1 MSTVPQ
7 RKYTIAEY
15 AAIEERAQ
23 YKSEYYRGEIFAMS
37 GGTRAHARIIG
48 NLYFHLR
55 NALTG
60 KDCQAFNSEQ
70 RIYVKS
76 VDLDTYPD
84 VSVVCGSV
92 ELSVEDPEAITN
104 PVVLI
109 EVLSPSNERY
119 DRTTK
124 FNFYRNLRTLKHYVL
139 VSQEEPLVEMFT
151 RSDRGSWEYFDNVGM
166 DAIVSLASIACELP
180 MTAVY
185 DGVEFAPGPRLPK
198 HHD

>member
-1 MSTVPQ
+1 MSTAPN

-15 AAIEERAQ
+15 VALEERAE
-23 YKSEYYRGEIFAMS
+23 YKSEYYRGDIFAMS

-48 NLYFHLR
+48 NLYFRLR
-55 NALTG
+55 SALSG

-84 VSVVCGSV
+84 VSVVCGGI
-92 ELSVEDPEAITN
+92 ELSTEDPEAITN

-124 FNFYRNLRTLKHYVL
+124 FNFYRNLRSLKHYVL
-139 VSQEEPLVEMFT
+139 VTQEEPLVETFT
-151 RSDRGSWEYFDNVGM
+151 RGPNGNWEYLDAVGM
-166 DAIVSLASIACELP
+166 DTIVNLSAIDCQMP
-180 MTAVY
+180 MTAIY
-185 DGVEFAPGPRLPK
+185 EGVEFVAGPRLPK
-198 HHD
+198 RHD

>member
-1 MSTVPQ
+1 MSTAPQ

-15 AAIEERAQ
+15 IAIEERAE
-23 YKSEYYRGEIFAMS
+23 YKNEYCRGEIFAMS

-48 NLYFHLR
+48 NLYFQLR
-55 NALTG
+55 SALAG
-60 KDCQAFNSEQ
+60 KGCQAFNSEQ
-70 RIYVKS
+70 RIYVKT

-92 ELSVEDPEAITN
+92 ELSIEDPEAITN

-124 FNFYRNLRTLKHYVL
+124 FNCYRNLRSLKQYVL
-139 VSQEEPLVEMFT
+139 VTQEEALVETFT
-151 RSDRGSWEYFDNVGM
+151 RSANGSWEYLDAVGI
-166 DAIVSLASIACELP
+166 DAFVNLSAIDYQLP
-180 MTAVY
+180 MTAIY
-185 DGVEFAPGPRLPK
+185 EEVEFVSGPRLPR
-198 HHD
+198 HHA